1 MRCGKSPGQFKGLQV
16 FLVVNLVN
24 ITNHPCLVLSWL
36 HEICTPF
43 LNCCDKNS
51 SSKMNHVVS
60 WQNGGSTYV
69 SKTTVGVCLIEMK
82 KKKILKND
90 CVRKSGFV
98 WSHYSWPPSR
108 FGSDTFNVH
117 VVAAGSA
124 CACNAKLQAFGVD
137 EMGR

>member
-82 KKKILKND
+82 KKR
-90 CVRKSGFV
+90 C
-98 WSHYSWPPSR
+98 
-108 FGSDTFNVH
+108 
-117 VVAAGSA
+117 
-124 CACNAKLQAFGVD
+124 
-137 EMGR
+137 

>member
-82 KKKILKND
+82 EKKDVEERL
-90 CVRKSGFV
+90 CPEVRFCLV
-98 WSHYSWPPSR
+98 
-108 FGSDTFNVH
+108 TLL
-117 VVAAGSA
+117 VAAFPFRQRYIQRSCSSSGQCMCMQCKIAS
-124 CACNAKLQAFGVD
+124 F
-137 EMGR
+137 RRR